1 MPTNPVITMRVKN
14 NTGAVLERGPILVLD
29 EGTYVGEAILPY
41 TTVEGENHI
50 AYAVDLGV
58 TVKEEYKSGSELQ
71 VINIQKRYFQKEYME
86 WKECEYEVQNKK
98 KDEIDLVIEHPKS
111 DYKVDEK
118 VTQKPTEETESYYR
132 WKFKVKPKSTSKFKV
147 RETIIRYYTEYI
159 RDLGLETIKSYFNNN
174 YISKKDYKDVK
185 EIIDLQSEINKLRRK
200 NDELENERN
209 KIFNEQSRLRSNL
222 ESLGTSTREEK
233 LRAKYVD
240 KLDAQEKRLEDID
253 KEIQKNKDKIEKLDK
268 DIEKLLKSLR

>member
-1 MPTNPVITMRVKN
+1 MRVKN

-41 TTVEGENHI
+41 TTVESENHI

-58 TVKEEYKSGSELQ
+58 TLKEEYKSGSELQ
-71 VINIQKRYFQKEYME
+71 VISISNKYFQKEYLE

-118 VTQKPTEETESYYR
+118 VTQKPTEETDNYYR
-132 WKFKVKPKSTSKFKV
+132 WKFKVKPKSSSKFKV
-147 RETIIRYYTEYI
+147 RETIIRYYSESI
-159 RDLGLETIKSYFNNN
+159 RNLSLTTIKSYFNNN
-174 YISKKDYKDVK
+174 YISKRDYGDVK
-185 EIIDLQSEINKLRRK
+185 EIIDLQQEINKL
-200 NDELENERN
+200 NNENNKMEGERS
-209 KIFNEQSRLRSNL
+209 KIYNEQSRLRSNL
-222 ESLGTSTREEK
+222 ESLGSSNREEK
-233 LRAKYVD
+233 LRIKYVD

-253 KEIQKNKDKIEKLDK
+253 ENIKDNKKKIEKLDK
-268 DIEKLLKSLR
+268 EIEKKLGSLK